1 MCDDF
6 IKTINGVD
14 FIYGFIYECAKLI
27 NNLYEYNN
35 YNYLAIKLCEEF
47 VIPIIIITK
56 KEHTEEYNRHIRDNT
71 DIFSICSYLMNIC
84 KERFFELTHDEYLK
98 IKKFIDNN
106 IDVIEYVFAPII
118 NYFDLYRK
126 CYNHYC
132 SCYNYVFE
140 NIEFHEKNI
149 KTYFNIEYITFFYLL
164 QKKVKLNKNICNINV
179 LIDIFINLYDNSN
192 INLIKKINYMI
203 YIIILFLIN
212 NFSRSKPRSSVQ

>member
-6 IKTINGVD
+6 IKTINDVD

-47 VIPIIIITK
+47 VIPIIIIKK
-56 KEHTEEYNRHIRDNT
+56 KERIEEYNRHIRDNT

-84 KERFFELTHDEYLK
+84 KERFFELTQDEYLK

-106 IDVIEYVFAPII
+106 IDVIEYAFAPII
-118 NYFDLYRK
+118 NYFDLYKK
-126 CYNHYC
+126 CSNHYYC

-140 NIEFHEKNI
+140 HIEFREKII
-149 KTYFNIEYITFFYLL
+149 KIYFDIEYIKVFYLL
-164 QKKVKLNKNICNINV
+164 QKNVKLNKNICNINV

-192 INLIKKINYMI
+192 INCNKKNKLYDL
-203 YIIILFLIN
+203 YNNIILNKFVHGN
-212 NFSRSKPRSSVQ
+212 K

>member
-6 IKTINGVD
+6 IKTINDVD

-47 VIPIIIITK
+47 VIPIIIIKK
-56 KEHTEEYNRHIRDNT
+56 KERIEEYNRHIRDNT

-84 KERFFELTHDEYLK
+84 KERFFELTQDEYLK

-106 IDVIEYVFAPII
+106 IDVIEYAFAPII
-118 NYFDLYRK
+118 NYFDLYKK
-126 CYNHYC
+126 CSNHYYC

-140 NIEFHEKNI
+140 HIEFREKII
-149 KTYFNIEYITFFYLL
+149 KIYFDIEYIKFFYLL
-164 QKKVKLNKNICNINV
+164 QKNVKLNKNICNINV

-192 INLIKKINYMI
+192 INCNKKNKLYDL
-203 YIIILFLIN
+203 YNNIILNKFVHGN
-212 NFSRSKPRSSVQ
+212 K